1 MRAPAHGVRR
11 AIVAVLA
18 TFVIAGALMP
28 LWDRAAGAYAGVLA
42 AASRPVAAWIEPA
55 PLLERLERSGTL
67 VRLAGRHEHFE
78 SLGAVETRTIS
89 FYLPFVVLLL
99 AAAFRPLRL
108 VTAREIAIILG
119 AVLLV
124 HVAGLALGIQVL
136 EVDALR
142 VGGSPSLAGP
152 IENAIL
158 RTLHHTYCYT
168 GAQLWAGLTIGLVLL
183 RAGAGRSPS
192 DGAGPSP
199 RHRSIVA
206 PSCAVLLLP
215 AILYVGLAPA
225 LRHLTG
231 RDRQASRTVA
241 YACLRA
247 GDRACARDL
256 GARAIDPARPD
267 PGTMMLLG
275 LATEETAPAE
285 AAGWY
290 RRVVEARPHDSDAR
304 AGLARTLAKAG
315 DREAAMAAYYA
326 LLSFEPGNPEAYR
339 ALADLHRARGNET
352 AGRSHDELADRFEA
366 GVGAAAVRNGR

>member
-1 MRAPAHGVRR
+1 MRAPAREERR
-11 AIVAVLA
+11 AIVAVLVV
-18 TFVIAGALMP
+18 FVIAGAIMP

-42 AASRPVAAWIEPA
+42 AASRPIAAWIEPA

-99 AAAFRPLRL
+99 AAALRPLRL

-119 AVLLV
+119 TVLLV
-124 HVAGLALGIQVL
+124 HVTGLAFGIQVL

-168 GAQLWAGLTIGLVLL
+168 GAQLWAGLTIGLILL
-183 RAGAGRSPS
+183 RAGAGRTP
-192 DGAGPSP
+192 AGGTGPAP
-199 RHRSIVA
+199 RHRNIVA

-215 AILYVGLAPA
+215 ALLYVALSPA

-231 RDRQASRTVA
+231 RDLQASRTVA
-241 YACLRA
+241 FACLRA
-247 GDRACARDL
+247 GDHECARTL
-256 GARAIDPARPD
+256 GARAFDPARPD

-275 LATEETAPAE
+275 LATEERAPAE
-285 AAGWY
+285 SAGWY
-290 RRVVEARPHDSDAR
+290 RRVVEARPQDANAR
-304 AGLARTLAKAG
+304 AGLARTLSSAG
-315 DREAAMAAYYA
+315 DREAAMDAYYA
-326 LLSFEPGNPEAYR
+326 VLSIEPGNADAYR

-352 AGRSHDELADRFEA
+352 AGRSHDELAERLEA
-366 GVGAAAVRNGR
+366 GVAAAAVRDGR